1 MIAEMA
7 SIAIMIGGAIINA
20 TTFVGGSYLAKYLAG
35 GNSDAERKR
44 HDLALEK
51 YERDGEVWRENR
63 ERLMDWY
70 SQRRDQQDKAAQ
82 DMRNTDAAL
91 KLYNRVHQAVDQPQI
106 SLGKEPNFGDY
117 YKPSS
122 SQKTG
127 EIAYVAGGMVVVVY
141 LVSKFI

>member
-1 MIAEMA
+1 MA

-51 YERDGEVWRENR
+51 YERDGEAWRENR
-63 ERLMDWY
+63 QRVMDWY
-70 SQRRDQQDKAAQ
+70 SQRRDQQDRAAR
-82 DMRNTDAAL
+82 DMGNTDEAL
-91 KLYNRVHQAVDQPQI
+91 KLYNRVHQAVDQPTI
-106 SLGKEPNFGDY
+106 SIGKEPNFENY

-141 LVSKFI
+141 LAAKFI